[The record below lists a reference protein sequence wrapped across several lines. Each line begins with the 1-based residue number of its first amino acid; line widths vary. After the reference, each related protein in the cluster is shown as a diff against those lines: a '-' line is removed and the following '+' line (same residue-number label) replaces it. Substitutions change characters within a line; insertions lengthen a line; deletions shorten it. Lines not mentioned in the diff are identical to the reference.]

1 MTKKPD
7 RLRADFLSGSG
18 IFGQFIYP
26 YGEELNKTRFFLRTM
41 EDFVANSEKEEVSA
55 LEKGIEALTPEQK
68 DEYWQWH
75 YPIHWQE
82 IFSNRLRASFLMQL
96 CSFVEGELNEL
107 SKRVE
112 VISNAPIGVGD
123 LRGSTLS
130 KPKKFLQAF
139 GRFESPPEEL
149 WNVIER
155 IFDVRNVMVHAAG
168 FSGAYRDHKKIVEFA
183 TKVPGLTL
191 ENEHIRADRPFCEY
205 CLERVADFCRL
216 LHEQYESY
224 RKATET
230 LARLSSNV

>member
-7 RLRADFLSGSG
+7 RLRDDYLSGSG
-18 IFGQFIYP
+18 IFGHFIFP
-26 YGEELNKTRFFLRTM
+26 YWEELDKTKFFLKTM
-41 EDFVANSEKEEVSA
+41 EDFVADSEKNEVSA
-55 LEKGIEALTPEQK
+55 LGKDIETLTAEQR

-82 IFSNRLRASFLMQL
+82 IFSNRLRAAFIMQL

-112 VISNAPIGVGD
+112 VIANTPIGVSD

-139 GRFESPPEEL
+139 AQFESPPEEI
-149 WNVIER
+149 WIVMER

-168 FSGAYRDHKKIVEFA
+168 FSGAYKNHKKIVEFSTNA
-183 TKVPGLTL
+183 RGLTL
-191 ENEHIRADRPFCEY
+191 QNEHLLADRLFCEF
-205 CLERVADFCRL
+205 CLEKVTEFCRL
-216 LHEQYESY
+216 LHEQYESF
-224 RKATET
+224 RKTAET
-230 LARLSSNV
+230 LYRLETR

>member
-7 RLRADFLSGSG
+7 RLRADYLSGSG
-18 IFGQFIYP
+18 VFGQFIFP
-26 YGEELNKTRFFLRTM
+26 YWEELNKTKFFLKTM
-41 EDFVANSEKEEVSA
+41 EDFVVESEKEEVSA
-55 LEKGIEALTPEQK
+55 LEKGIETLTPEQR

-82 IFSNRLRASFLMQL
+82 IFSNRLRASFIMQL
-96 CSFVEGELNEL
+96 CSFVEGELNEI

-112 VISNAPIGVGD
+112 VISNAPIGVSD

-139 GRFESPPEEL
+139 GRFEDPPEEL
-149 WNVIER
+149 WTVIER

-183 TKVPGLTL
+183 ATVPGLTL
-191 ENEHIRADRPFCEY
+191 QNEHIQAERLFCEY
-205 CLERVADFCRL
+205 CLERITEFCNL
-216 LHEQYESY
+216 LHKQYESF
-224 RKATET
+224 RKTAQT
-230 LARLSSNV
+230 LARLEAR